1 MWEMSW
7 RLKSRTWSRIQDTRV
22 KAIKAD
28 YSAVFIAAILEG
40 MDVGSEEILFGR
52 VQKRSC

>member
-1 MWEMSW
+1 MWEVSW

-28 YSAVFIAAILEG
+28 YSAVLIAAIHAG
-40 MDVGSEEILFGR
+40 MDVGSKETLSR
-52 VQKRSC
+52 